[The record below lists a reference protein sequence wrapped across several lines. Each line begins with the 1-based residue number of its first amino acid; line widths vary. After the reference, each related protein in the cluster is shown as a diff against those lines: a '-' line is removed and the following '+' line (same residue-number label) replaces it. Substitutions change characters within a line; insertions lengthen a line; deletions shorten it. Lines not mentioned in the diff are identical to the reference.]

1 MQISPSPT
9 LAPYIKHYLF
19 LDLVNIDRGL
29 LRTFADGN
37 TGIVFSIG
45 TGALYRD
52 GVRLPKTFCYG
63 QITNYRELKAAGSL
77 KLIIVVFRP
86 FGMSRILNTSAV
98 ELKDKIVDL
107 PSVIGNSANTLYHL
121 LSDEMPHVQMVES
134 LNHFFGKLIKNFE
147 TRLYPMV
154 MAATDWIIARNG
166 IFKAEELIDF
176 TGYQQRTIERAFQT
190 LVGIAPKK
198 LGNIVRLH
206 HFLGEIKGT
215 GKQYN
220 FTQNVFEAGYFDQA
234 HLIREFRKI
243 TGLTPTTYHVKSTH
257 LAVNFIVVPDEN
269 VQSDVILTG

>member
-1 MQISPSPT
+1 MQICPSPI
-9 LAPYIKHYLF
+9 LVPYIKHYLF
-19 LDLVNIDRGL
+19 LDLVNIDSGL

-52 GVRLPKTFCYG
+52 GIKLPKAFCYG
-63 QITNYRELKAAGSL
+63 QITNYKELEAIGFL
-77 KLIIVVFRP
+77 KLIIIVFRP
-86 FGMSRILNTSAV
+86 FGMSRILNTSAA

-107 PSVIGNSANTLYHL
+107 PSVIGNSVNTLHHL
-121 LSDEMPHVQMVES
+121 LSDEMPYVQMVES
-134 LNHFFGKLIKNFE
+134 LNHFFEKLIKNFE

-166 IFKAEELIDF
+166 LFKAEELINF
-176 TGYQQRTIERAFQT
+176 TGHQQRTIERAFNT

-198 LGNIVRLH
+198 LGSIIKLH

-215 GKQYN
+215 GKPYN
-220 FTQNVFEAGYFDQA
+220 FTPNVFEAGYFDQA

-269 VQSDVILTG
+269 VQSDVILTR